1 MKKNSCFLV
10 IILLFTVTLSAQ
22 DGITSA
28 RWQPAEIVTDGNNS
42 EWAKPLNLYDAESG
56 LLFTVTNNSKTLYF
70 CFTAKDGR
78 KISKLMKAGWGIEI
92 SSKEKKK
99 KFDALIT
106 FPAIQ
111 MINAPGKDPGIVQ
124 NEKPDFK
131 NDIDLYKLNLQT
143 VKTTGFVTANG
154 DIPLLMNDKIN
165 IGVGADSSQ
174 EIIFEIAIPFKEL
187 FPGNDAELKE
197 ELTLGVTVNALKRPA
212 YQGNTDG
219 GGSFSGRGGGGGGGG
234 RMGGGGGGRM
244 GGGRRGG
251 GGTRSSGDLADRSQ
265 LFSKVSFKQKF
276 TLTAQ

>member
-1 MKKNSCFLV
+1 MKKNSCSLV
-10 IILLFTVTLSAQ
+10 IILLFTVSLSAQ

-28 RWQPAEIVTDGNNS
+28 RWQPAGIVTDGNNN
-42 EWAKPLNLYDAESG
+42 EWDKPLNLYDAESG

-99 KFDALIT
+99 KFDAAIT

-111 MINAPGKDPGIVQ
+111 MINSPGKDPGIAQ
-124 NEKPDFK
+124 NERPDFK

-143 VKTTGFVTANG
+143 IKTTGFVSANG
-154 DIPLLMNDKIN
+154 DIPLLTNDKIN

-187 FPGNDAELKE
+187 FPGNDAALKE
-197 ELTLGVTVNALKRPA
+197 ALTLGVTVNALKRPA

-219 GGSFSGRGGGGGGGG
+219 RSSFGGGGGG

-244 GGGRRGG
+244 GGGRRGGGGG

-276 TLTAQ
+276 RLTAQ